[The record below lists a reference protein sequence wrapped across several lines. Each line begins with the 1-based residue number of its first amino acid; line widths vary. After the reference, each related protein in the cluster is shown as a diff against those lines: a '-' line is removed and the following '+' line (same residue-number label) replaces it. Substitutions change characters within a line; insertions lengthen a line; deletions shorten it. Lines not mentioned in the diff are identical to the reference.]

1 MHSSRL
7 TRFCAALLFLGLA
20 GTAFAAEPA
29 KPPPAA
35 AMPPAAAKP
44 PRDEAADAATYAR
57 CLKLAV
63 SNPAAG
69 RVLASAWAARGG
81 AHPAEHCAA
90 VAFFHLGR
98 YKEAATRLDALAHQM
113 NKGPADLLAG
123 VLDQAG
129 EAWLMAGDPVRAYAD
144 CGAALIL
151 APDDPDILTDRAQA
165 AAAAGHYR
173 KAVGDL
179 DRVLEKRPQAVD
191 ALVYRAAAYRA
202 LGRLDPA
209 LADADKAV
217 SLQPRSL
224 SALLERGNIRRLKGE
239 KAGARADWL
248 EIRRLAPKSP
258 EAVAAA
264 ANLQRLK
271 AQGSAPPR

>member
-1 MHSSRL
+1 M
-7 TRFCAALLFLGLA
+7 TRFLAALLCFALYR
-20 GTAFAAEPA
+20 TALAAEPA
-29 KPPPAA
+29 KTAPAPLPHDAA
-35 AMPPAAAKP
+35 AA
-44 PRDEAADAATYAR
+44 AATYAR
-57 CLKLAV
+57 CLKLAETE
-63 SNPAAG
+63 PAAA
-69 RVLASAWAARGG
+69 RVLAGAWASRGG

-90 VAFFHLGR
+90 VALFHLGQ

-113 NKGPADLLAG
+113 NKGPADLVAG

-151 APDDPDILTDRAQA
+151 APDDPGILTDRAQA
-165 AAAAGHYR
+165 AAAAGHYDR
-173 KAVGDL
+173 AVGDL
-179 DRVLEKRPQAVD
+179 DRVLGKDPNEVD

-217 SLQPRSL
+217 ALRPHSL
-224 SALLERGNIRRLKGE
+224 SGLLERGNIRRLKGDN
-239 KAGARADWL
+239 AGARADWL
-248 EIRRLAPKSP
+248 ELRRLAPHSP

-264 ANLQRLK
+264 ANLKRLDAK
-271 AQGSAPPR
+271 GGAPSR